1 MNNNDLQK
9 NPAIAGVIRNFVNKK
24 SGKVVAARKDI
35 KRRFDYLDWTD
46 QRKIVLAFLLSTNK
60 LDRVWSYYKLLKI
73 WDESFYDTV
82 QQLWEKYHEQECGW
96 LIVRYFPLAYIETYK
111 KELMIGRNYYFLCKR
126 FMGTEGFVAEPSL
139 INNLRERLDI
149 LSLQKAPI
157 NDIESTLIEI
167 IAENGN
173 RHTLS
178 INEIHNYNAECVSL
192 LDIKPI
198 YRAYNLL
205 RKNEYHLGCRL
216 MEKWDTDIRLSLNNS
231 SELSKLRNKA
241 AKNGDL
247 DRVVID
253 FSVKHILQYFSIEY
267 NPDYFDWSAVTYG
280 ILPNKHIRNVDSCQ
294 NRWNDSSEN
303 IHEYNA
309 DFQEGC
315 PF

>member
-1 MNNNDLQK
+1 MKDK
-9 NPAIAGVIRNFVNKK
+9 IFTIKGVSF
-24 SGKVVAARKDI
+24 
-35 KRRFDYLDWTD
+35 
-46 QRKIVLAFLLSTNK
+46 IV
-60 LDRVWSYYKLLKI
+60 
-73 WDESFYDTV
+73 
-82 QQLWEKYHEQECGW
+82 KYVEG
-96 LIVRYFPLAYIETYK
+96 
-111 KELMIGRNYYFLCKR
+111 GR
-126 FMGTEGFVAEPSL
+126 FMMGATPEQLPNAWSDELPAHQVKLNEYYIGETQVTQALWKAVMGTHPSYFK
-139 INNLRERLDI
+139 R
-149 LSLQKAPI
+149 
-157 NDIESTLIEI
+157 
-167 IAENGN
+167 
-173 RHTLS
+173 S
-178 INEIHNYNAECVSL
+178 INPVECVSL

-205 RKNEYHLGCRL
+205 RRNEYHSGCRL
-216 MEKWDTDIRLSLNNS
+216 MEKWDDDIRRSINQS
-231 SELSKLRNKA
+231 SELAELRKKA

-303 IHEYNA
+303 THEYNA